1 MIEAPDTRYA
11 RTVEGEYLAYQ
22 VLGDGPVDLVFQL
35 NGAVLIDLMWE
46 DPAVGAFMHRLASFS
61 RLITFDPRGFGSSGH
76 IDARAVPAIQTW
88 TDDIRTV
95 MDAAGSDRAS
105 VLAFG
110 ENGLS
115 AMLFAATNPRRVTNL
130 VLINA
135 FARYQRSEDCP
146 WGMPAQLIPAY
157 TQGVRDTWGTGAVI
171 AVLAPSLAGNDEAV
185 RRMGRNERL
194 SATPDSSAIP
204 RAFWQSDV
212 TDVLKAIQAPTLVI
226 TRTGDRHVRPEH
238 GRHLADLIGDA
249 RLLELAGD
257 DHWPFAGR
265 SEEILDEVE
274 EFVTGARP
282 SPVLDRVLATVL
294 FTDIVSS
301 TERATELGD
310 RQWREVL
317 NRYDDLAGRH
327 LERFR
332 GRQIKTTGDG
342 TLAVFDGPARAVEC
356 ARALSQAVVQ
366 LGFDIRAGLHTGEIE
381 TRGNDLAGVAVHI
394 AARVLALCGPGEV
407 LVSRTVTDLVVG
419 SGIEFEYRGDYELKG
434 VPGSW
439 RLFAVTG

>member
-1 MIEAPDTRYA
+1 
-11 RTVEGEYLAYQ
+11 
-22 VLGDGPVDLVFQL
+22 
-35 NGAVLIDLMWE
+35 
-46 DPAVGAFMHRLASFS
+46 MHRLASFS

-76 IDARAVPAIQTW
+76 IDSRAVPAIQTW
-88 TDDIRTV
+88 TDDIHTV
-95 MDAAGSDRAS
+95 MDAAGSDRAA

-115 AMLFAATNPRRVTNL
+115 AMLFAATNPQRVTSL

-146 WGMPAQLIPAY
+146 WGMPAQSIPAY
-157 TQGVRDTWGTGAVI
+157 TQAVRDSWGTGAVLQ
-171 AVLAPSLAGNDEAV
+171 VLAPSLARNAEAV

-194 SATPDSSAIP
+194 SATPDSSMIP
-204 RAFWQSDV
+204 RAFWESDV
-212 TDVLKAIQAPTLVI
+212 TEVLKAIQAPTLAI
-226 TRTGDRHVRPEH
+226 TRTGDHHVRPEH
-238 GRHLADLIGDA
+238 GRYLADRIVGAKLV
-249 RLLELAGD
+249 ELTGD

-265 SEEILDEVE
+265 SDEILDEVE

-301 TERATELGD
+301 AERATELGD

-317 NRYDDLAGRH
+317 DRYDDLAGRH

-356 ARALSQAVVQ
+356 ARALSQAVTQ

-381 TRGNDLAGVAVHI
+381 TRGDDVSGVAVHI
-394 AARVLALCGPGEV
+394 AARVLGLGGPGEV

-419 SGIEFEYRGDYELKG
+419 SGIAFEDRGDYQLKG

-439 RLFAVTG
+439 RIFAVTG